1 MRRFRFRAFIII
13 LTLTVAIAGFE
24 SPAVASSQNPIN
36 VSVLFFNDIHGYL
49 SPFKIRT
56 DTGKK
61 EVGGVARMA
70 TLIETIREENRIKNI
85 RTFLLIAGDILQGT
99 PMSTVFRGH
108 PDVECFNAMGVDAMT
123 VGNHEFDFG
132 LKNFMDLKQKAR
144 FPFLSSNIIKKD
156 TKKLLCAP
164 YVSLKLTDK
173 ISLSIIGATTKSLLT
188 TTKPENVQAVDIL
201 DAVQTVARVFEE
213 VKDRGPVILLSH
225 SKHKTDRA
233 IATAV
238 PELTAIIG
246 GHDQILLSPFRKV
259 GGVPIFQAFEKG
271 KYLGRID
278 LQIDPI
284 SKKAHLVSNSYLPVT
299 AEIKADPRIDGII
312 ARYRVKLDARFKEV
326 IGESKVFL
334 DAERERIRYE
344 ETNLGNFV
352 TDIVREYSGAR
363 IALINSGSLRA
374 SIDTGPITL
383 EDVFKTMPYAN
394 EIVAIELT
402 GAEVLQALTRSVMGT
417 REDEDGGFLHV
428 SGIRFKVRGKAIE
441 EVEVGKDKEPLKPGH
456 IYRVAI
462 SDFLASGGDGYKMF
476 IGKQAEYTGLPLR
489 ELIVDTIR
497 SRKVIESRV
506 EGRIVRVKK

>member
-1 MRRFRFRAFIII
+1 
-13 LTLTVAIAGFE
+13 VAIAGFE
-24 SPAVASSQNPIN
+24 RLAAANSQNPIK
-36 VSVLFFNDIHGYL
+36 VSVLFFNDIHGHL

-56 DTGKK
+56 ESGKK

-70 TLIETIREENRIKNI
+70 TLIETIRAENRIRNI
-85 RTFLLIAGDILQGT
+85 ETFVLIAGDILQGT
-99 PMSTVFRGH
+99 PMSTVFRGQ

-144 FPFLSSNIIKKD
+144 FPFLSSNIVKKD
-156 TKKLLCAP
+156 SRELLCAP

-173 ISLSIIGATTKSLLT
+173 ISVSIIGATTKLLLT

-201 DAVQTVARVFEE
+201 DAVQTVAKAFQE

-238 PELTAIIG
+238 PGLAAVIG

-259 GGVPIFQAFEKG
+259 GRVPIFQAFEKG
-271 KYLGRID
+271 KYLGRLD

-284 SKKAHLVSNSYLPVT
+284 SKKAHLVSNRYLPVT
-299 AEIKADPRIDGII
+299 VKIKDDPRIAGII
-312 ARYRVKLDARFKEV
+312 AGYRAKLDVRFKEV

-352 TDIVREYSGAR
+352 TDLVREYSGAQ
-363 IALINSGSLRA
+363 IALINSGGLRA
-374 SIDTGPITL
+374 SIDAGPITL

-394 EIVAIELT
+394 EIVVIELT
-402 GAEVLQALTRSVMGT
+402 GAEVRLALTRSVMGT
-417 REDEDGGFLHV
+417 RADEDGGFLHV
-428 SGIRFKVRGKAIE
+428 SGIRFKVRGKAVE
-441 EVEVGKDKEPLKPGH
+441 EITVGKDKKPLKFDH

-462 SDFLASGGDGYKMF
+462 PDFLASGGDGYKMF
-476 IGKQAEYTGLPLR
+476 IGKKAEYTGLPLR
-489 ELIVDTIR
+489 ELIADTIR
-497 SRKVIESRV
+497 SRGVIESRV
-506 EGRIVRVKK
+506 EGRIVRVAE